1 MPSRLPLV
9 RPLALGGAL
18 LLALT
23 ALPVAARLTLMH
35 GYADVTSALLWIQ
48 ADAPGPIEVAWTP
61 EGDATPRRAT
71 FEAAAANENVVV
83 ARLAGLAPG
92 RRAAYR
98 VAGDGDVREGT
109 VRAQPYWTRASEAPD
124 LAIAIGSCFFL
135 ADANPL
141 VSRPGYGG
149 GYEIFAAIAAQKPD
163 VMLWLG
169 DNLYFQAPDFLDPA
183 ALSARHR
190 RQRAF
195 EPLQP
200 LLTAA
205 PHLAIWDDHDY
216 GPNDGD
222 RSYAL
227 KGETLTLFRRYW
239 ANPSWGLPETPG
251 VFGFAQFGDVDLFL
265 LDDRYYRAPNR
276 APDSPDKTMY
286 GPAQLAWLKA
296 ALMRSRAPVKIVAGG
311 SQFWNR
317 ISRYEGW
324 HRFPTEQKAFA
335 AWLVEQRIDGV
346 IFVSGDRHFTE
357 LLRIERP
364 GAYPLHEF
372 TSSPLTSR
380 PWEQPDRA
388 ERENP
393 DVVPGTFVGKRQ
405 FGMIRVSGPGNDRR
419 VALESYD
426 AKGERLWRHEIRA
439 RDLRMPRRSPAPG
452 SATGSAT
459 GATTGPAAG
468 ADDE

>member
-83 ARLAGLAPG
+83 ARLTGLTPG

-109 VRAQPYWTRASEAPD
+109 VRAQPHWSRVSEAPD
-124 LAIAIGSCFFL
+124 LAIALGSCFFL

-149 GYEIFAAIAAQKPD
+149 GFEIFAAIAAQKPD

-227 KGETLTLFRRYW
+227 KGETLNLFRRYW
-239 ANPSWGLPETPG
+239 ANPSWGLARDTGRVRLRAIRRRRPVPARRSVLPRAEPRARQPG
-251 VFGFAQFGDVDLFL
+251 QDDV
-265 LDDRYYRAPNR
+265 R
-276 APDSPDKTMY
+276 T
-286 GPAQLAWLKA
+286 GPAGVAEGRADAVARAGQDRRRWQPVLEPDQPLRG
-296 ALMRSRAPVKIVAGG
+296 LAPV
-311 SQFWNR
+311 S
-317 ISRYEGW
+317 
-324 HRFPTEQKAFA
+324 
-335 AWLVEQRIDGV
+335 
-346 IFVSGDRHFTE
+346 
-357 LLRIERP
+357 
-364 GAYPLHEF
+364 
-372 TSSPLTSR
+372 
-380 PWEQPDRA
+380 DRA
-388 ERENP
+388 E
-393 DVVPGTFVGKRQ
+393 GL
-405 FGMIRVSGPGNDRR
+405 RR
-419 VALESYD
+419 VA
-426 AKGERLWRHEIRA
+426 RRA
-439 RDLRMPRRSPAPG
+439 SG
-452 SATGSAT
+452 STA
-459 GATTGPAAG
+459 
-468 ADDE
+468 